1 MHGCSALAF
10 VLWGFQFRREWS
22 RNPLPASRF
31 QQLEPRGLSTSIPVD
46 WSLPKSN
53 ATSWA
58 SLAVPA
64 KLTHLLWVGHPAAN
78 LRIDSTRSSV
88 ICQNGRHKK
97 TGNTTATTQ
106 RHSQRQRTE
115 RERRREGEGEG
126 EGEGQRERER
136 KRKTPPT
143 YMSKKAHFFTH
154 DCLGI
159 HWLKRELRTLSKWT
173 NICLP

>member
-10 VLWGFQFRREWS
+10 
-22 RNPLPASRF
+22 PASRF

-88 ICQNGRHKK
+88 FCQNGRHKK

-126 EGEGQRERER
+126 EGERERDRERERER